1 MSSIRYRSSVYN
13 NSQDLSD
20 NALVSKLSPS
30 RTFSKYKKIA
40 SPNRKS
46 SSRSSPLRKS
56 PLRKSSSRSSPNRLS
71 LINQNIKC
79 KPGQVARKGSFRR
92 GYERQV
98 GDSIQVVRAAIVKPS
113 CAKNTSQN
121 LGIIPKAGT
130 LTRFVYHSY
139 ESDDVRLSALDQA
152 VKAYGADE
160 VALKL
165 EGSIRM
171 QSKNRP
177 EYANTMSRDL
187 YYINKTY

>member
-46 SSRSSPLRKS
+46 SSRSSPL
-56 PLRKSSSRSSPNRLS
+56 RLS

-130 LTRFVYHSY
+130 LTRFGYHYY

-165 EGSIRM
+165 EGAIRM

>member
-71 LINQNIKC
+71 LI
-79 KPGQVARKGSFRR
+79 
-92 GYERQV
+92 
-98 GDSIQVVRAAIVKPS
+98 
-113 CAKNTSQN
+113 
-121 LGIIPKAGT
+121 
-130 LTRFVYHSY
+130 
-139 ESDDVRLSALDQA
+139 DQDI
-152 VKAYGADE
+152 KAYGADE

-165 EGSIRM
+165 EGAIRM

-187 YYINKTY
+187 DYINKTY